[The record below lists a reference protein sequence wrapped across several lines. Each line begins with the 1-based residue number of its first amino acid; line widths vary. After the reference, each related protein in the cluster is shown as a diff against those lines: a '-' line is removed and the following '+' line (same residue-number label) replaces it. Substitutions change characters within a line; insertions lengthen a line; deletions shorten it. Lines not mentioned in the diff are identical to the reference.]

1 MATTPRSQLVDSE
14 LPMHYHLISRCVRRA
29 WLCGYDKNS
38 RKKYDHRKGWLED
51 RLFHLAR
58 YFAIDL
64 DAYAIMSNH
73 FHLVVYYDPLACHN
87 WDAAEVARRWTEA
100 FPPRVSPDY
109 PQDLEAL
116 QALRREEI
124 LKNPRRLE
132 QIRLTLGSLSDFMK
146 HLKQPVAW
154 RANREDQ
161 CTGHFFEGRFYSGAL
176 LSEQAVL
183 AAMAYVDLNP
193 VRAKICEAIDGY
205 AHTSAYRRLQHLENS
220 PERLQELMRPLVS
233 GISNPLEPKPQLM
246 ILEDYIRHLRMLSRF
261 SESHMTDAEAIWFNR
276 VASLSKR
283 QRAYGLLGELQDWV
297 DRHGWRRTGNALA

>member
-1 MATTPRSQLVDSE
+1 M
-14 LPMHYHLISRCVRRA
+14 
-29 WLCGYDKNS
+29 
-38 RKKYDHRKGWLED
+38 
-51 RLFHLAR
+51 
-58 YFAIDL
+58 
-64 DAYAIMSNH
+64 
-73 FHLVVYYDPLACHN
+73 VVYYDPLTCHK

-100 FPPRVSPDY
+100 FPPRASPDH

-154 RANREDQ
+154 RANREDK

-220 PERLQELMRPLVS
+220 PEKLQELMRPLVS
-233 GISNPLEPKPQLM
+233 GISNPSRPKPQLM
-246 ILEDYIRHLRMLSRF
+246 VLEDYIRHLRMLSPF
-261 SESHMTDAEAIWFNR
+261 SESHMTDEKAIWLNR

-283 QRAYGLLGELQDWV
+283 QRAYGLLGELQNWV
-297 DRHGWRRTGNALA
+297 GRHGWRRIGDAMA